1 VIHASPLQAGRKIA
15 AIPRPI
21 RKLKM
26 KLNFFDFKKSQ
37 IILAALTRRENAQS
51 L

>member
-15 AIPRPI
+15 AIPRPNM
-21 RKLKM
+21 KLKI

-37 IILAALTRRENAQS
+37 IILLTLIRR
-51 L
+51 